1 MSQSTQKNRLTELLP
16 GALTEV
22 DSLFN
27 QFFGHPAGARTGNGW
42 YAPAALWEA
51 DDRLHLEIEAPGV
64 ARENVEVTFDKGVL
78 SISLERART
87 DDRQYWHNERRYGKT
102 VRSVSLPDTVDPNSI
117 EAELNDGV
125 LHISITKLPEAQPR
139 KIELK

>member
-1 MSQSTQKNRLTELLP
+1 MSQGTQKNRLTDLLP
-16 GALTEV
+16 GTLNEV
-22 DSLFN
+22 DSLFT
-27 QFFGHPAGARTGNGW
+27 QFFGQPTAARTGSGW

-51 DDRLHLEIEAPGV
+51 DDRLHLEVEAPGV
-64 ARENVEVTFDKGVL
+64 SRDNVEVTFDKGVL
-78 SISLERART
+78 SISLEKSRAE
-87 DDRQYWHNERRYGKT
+87 DRQFWHNERRYGKT
-102 VRSVSLPDTVDPNSI
+102 VRSVSLPDTVDPESI